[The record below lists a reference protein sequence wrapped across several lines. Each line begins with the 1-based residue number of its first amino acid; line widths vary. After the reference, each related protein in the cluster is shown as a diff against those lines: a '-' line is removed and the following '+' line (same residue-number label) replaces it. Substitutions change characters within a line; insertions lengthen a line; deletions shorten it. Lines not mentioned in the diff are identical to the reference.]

1 MKIAVIGAGFVGLT
15 TAYELTKRGHEVM
28 LIEESDK
35 AGGLAVGFKPSG
47 WDWSLEIFYHH
58 IFSNDEKITEL
69 ANEIGLPPVFRSPVT
84 NSLINGRQLRLD
96 SPASLLTFS
105 ELSIIDR
112 LWMGLG
118 LGILKVIPN
127 GQFLERF
134 TVNKALPLWVGPKGY
149 KKVWEPLLESKF
161 GPFKNEVN
169 LAWFWARVYKRTP
182 DLGYFQ
188 GGFQTLAD
196 RLVDK
201 IRDKGGFIRLG
212 NNVNKVKKVAS
223 GKYLVSGE
231 EYDKVV
237 LTVPDPLVEKLT
249 GIKREKKAINY
260 LWGQTLILELD
271 KSLMDGYWL
280 NILEK
285 DWPFL
290 VVVEH
295 TNFEDK
301 DHYGNKTIVYLGN
314 YLEKSDIRLG
324 LSDDELLELYLPF
337 VQKINSSFDKK
348 SILRKWRFKAPFA
361 QPVFPINYGSQILD
375 PRSQIENNLYIANMS
390 MVYPWD
396 RGTNYAVEL
405 GKKVANLIIQ

>member
-15 TAYELTKRGHEVM
+15 TAYELTKRGHEVV

-47 WDWSLEIFYHH
+47 WDWSLETFYHH
-58 IFSNDEKITEL
+58 IFSNDNEIIDL
-69 ANEIGLPPVFRSPVT
+69 GSEIGLPPVFRSPVT

-149 KKVWEPLLESKF
+149 KKVWESLLESKF

-188 GGFQTLAD
+188 GGFQALAD
-196 RLVDK
+196 KLVEK
-201 IRDKGGFIRLG
+201 IVEGGGEVKLG
-212 NNVNKVKKVAS
+212 EKVEKIDSKKF
-223 GKYLVSGE
+223 
-231 EYDKVV
+231 DRVV

-361 QPVFPINYGSQILD
+361 QPVFPINYGSKILD
-375 PRSQIENNLYIANMS
+375 PRLRIDEGLYIANMS